1 MEVYDIIHGSI
12 QICPLAKKIIDTFEF
27 QRLRNIKQ
35 LGCCNYV
42 FPSST
47 HTRFEHSIGVYH
59 LARKYV
65 DILNKNGQYFTERDK
80 DCISIAGLIHDIG
93 HGPYSH
99 LFDELFPEKQNHEYR
114 SGELLKIINKK
125 YNLNFT
131 DDEIKV
137 IIDYIYPKNIKID
150 ESIKYKYQIISNNNG
165 IDVDRFDYLTRDIH
179 MTGLNFGIEYKRIM
193 ENSKIINGQ
202 ILYSEKVKG
211 NIEEFFHVRFNMYK
225 DVYNHRTVR
234 GIEFMIKDY
243 LQIHKVNEFISNGS
257 IDGDECFDL
266 FLAMDDNI
274 IYRSNG
280 ERPFTSPREECPDS
294 KANMIINR
302 INTRDIYKSVGEI
315 IVPNTFEIEKLETDK
330 IIIDVVNIN
339 YHSKEKCNYYSE
351 RKIIDKWKSNQLN
364 NNIKIITIY
373 YKKPDYKIIAKHI
386 FDDTLTNINN
396 KLEITNSYS
405 SGSCSSSSSDRS

>member
-1 MEVYDIIHGSI
+1 MDVYDIIHGSI

-59 LARKYV
+59 LARKYI
-65 DILNKNGQYFTERDK
+65 DILNTSGEYFTKRDK

-99 LFDELFPEKQNHEYR
+99 LFDELFPEEHNHEYR

-137 IIDYIYPKNIKID
+137 IIDYIYPKNIEID

-243 LQIHKVNEFISNGS
+243 LQIRKVNEL
-257 IDGDECFDL
+257 IDDDKCFDL
-266 FLAMDDNI
+266 FLTMDDNI
-274 IYRSNG
+274 IYQSRMVNCSDD
-280 ERPFTSPREECPDS
+280 E

-302 INTRDIYKSVGEI
+302 INTRNIYKSIGEI
-315 IVPNTFEIEKLETDK
+315 IVPNTFEIQKQETDK

-373 YKKPDYKIIAKHI
+373 YKKPDYKIIAKDI
-386 FDDTLTNINN
+386 FNNLMDINN
-396 KLEITNSYS
+396 KLEITKSYS
-405 SGSCSSSSSDRS
+405 SDSCSSSSSDRS

>member
-47 HTRFEHSIGVYH
+47 HTRFEHSIGVYY
-59 LARKYV
+59 LARKYI
-65 DILNKNGQYFTERDK
+65 DILNKNGEYFTVRDK

-99 LFDELFPEKQNHEYR
+99 LFDELFPEEKNHEYR

-125 YNLNFT
+125 YDLKFT
-131 DDEIKV
+131 DDEIKI
-137 IIDYIYPKNIKID
+137 IIDYIYPKNIEIN

-179 MTGLNFGIEYKRIM
+179 MTGLNFGIEYKRII

-211 NIEEFFHVRFNMYK
+211 NIQEFFHVRFNMYK

-243 LQIHKVNEFISNGS
+243 LQIHKVNEFISDES
-257 IDGDECFDL
+257 IDVDGCFDL

-274 IYRSNG
+274 IYRSRMFA
-280 ERPFTSPREECPDS
+280 ETETEDI

-302 INTRDIYKSVGEI
+302 INTRDIYKSIGEI
-315 IVPNTFEIEKLETDK
+315 IVPNYFEIKKQETDK

-339 YHSKEKCNYYSE
+339 YHTNEVCKYYSE
-351 RKIIDKWKSNQLN
+351 RTIINKWNSNK
-364 NNIKIITIY
+364 NNIRIITVY
-373 YKKPDYKIIAKHI
+373 YKNKEDKQLAKDKFKEI
-386 FDDTLTNINN
+386 CEKVSEENLTLEM
-396 KLEITNSYS
+396 KKSYS
-405 SGSCSSSSSDRS
+405 SDSCPSPSSSDRS

>member
-47 HTRFEHSIGVYH
+47 HTRFEHSIGVYY
-59 LARKYV
+59 LARKYI
-65 DILNKNGQYFTERDK
+65 DILNKNGEYFTVRDK

-99 LFDELFPEKQNHEYR
+99 LFDELFPEEKNHEYR

-125 YNLNFT
+125 YDLKFT
-131 DDEIKV
+131 DDEIKI
-137 IIDYIYPKNIKID
+137 IIDYIYPKNIEIN

-211 NIEEFFHVRFNMYK
+211 NIQEFFHVRFNMYK

-243 LQIHKVNEFISNGS
+243 LQIHKVNEFISDES
-257 IDGDECFDL
+257 IDVDECFDL

-274 IYRSNG
+274 IYRSRMFA
-280 ERPFTSPREECPDS
+280 ETETEDI

-302 INTRDIYKSVGEI
+302 INTRDIYKSIGEI
-315 IVPNTFEIEKLETDK
+315 IVPNYFEIKKQETDK

-339 YHSKEKCNYYSE
+339 YHTNEVCKYYSE
-351 RKIIDKWKSNQLN
+351 RTIINKWNSNK
-364 NNIKIITIY
+364 NNIRIITVY
-373 YKKPDYKIIAKHI
+373 YKNKEDKQLAKDKFKEI
-386 FDDTLTNINN
+386 CEKVSEENLTLEM
-396 KLEITNSYS
+396 KKSYS
-405 SGSCSSSSSDRS
+405 SDSCPSPSSSDRS

>member
-47 HTRFEHSIGVYH
+47 HTRFEHSIGVYY
-59 LARKYV
+59 LARKYI
-65 DILNKNGQYFTERDK
+65 DILNKNGEYFTVRDK

-99 LFDELFPEKQNHEYR
+99 LFDELFPEEKNHEYR

-125 YNLNFT
+125 YDLKFT
-131 DDEIKV
+131 DDEIKI
-137 IIDYIYPKNIKID
+137 IIDYIYPKNIEIN

-211 NIEEFFHVRFNMYK
+211 NIQEFFHVRFNMYK

-243 LQIHKVNEFISNGS
+243 LQIHKVNEFISDES
-257 IDGDECFDL
+257 IDVDGCFDL

-274 IYRSNG
+274 IYRSRMFA
-280 ERPFTSPREECPDS
+280 ETETEDI

-302 INTRDIYKSVGEI
+302 INTRDIYKSIGEI
-315 IVPNTFEIEKLETDK
+315 IVPNYFEIKKQETDK

-339 YHSKEKCNYYSE
+339 YHTNEVCKYYSE
-351 RKIIDKWKSNQLN
+351 RTIINKWNSNK
-364 NNIKIITIY
+364 NNIRIITVY
-373 YKKPDYKIIAKHI
+373 YKNKEDKQLAKDKFKEI
-386 FDDTLTNINN
+386 CEKVSEENLTLEM
-396 KLEITNSYS
+396 KKSYS
-405 SGSCSSSSSDRS
+405 SDSCHSPSSSDRS